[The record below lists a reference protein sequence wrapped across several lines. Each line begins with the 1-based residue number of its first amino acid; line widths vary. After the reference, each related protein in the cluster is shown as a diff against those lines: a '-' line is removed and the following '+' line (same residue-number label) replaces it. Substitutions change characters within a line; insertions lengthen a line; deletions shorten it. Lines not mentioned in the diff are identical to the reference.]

1 MLRNLLYSI
10 FRTFPIRKR
19 RVLFISYY
27 GKSYGCNPKYISEY
41 LMTKRPNNADIYW
54 AFINP
59 EKYSELPIK
68 KVRYSSIKYLYLLA
82 TSRVICTNYRMTLS
96 FKKRRG
102 QTYFQTWHSS
112 LRLKMIEADTE
123 SSLPAYYIKMAK
135 HDSAQTDY
143 VVAGCEMSASTFSNS
158 FWYNGK
164 ILRSGTPRNDLMF
177 GSHPT
182 YRNNVLNKLNIKENK
197 HVILYAPTFRE
208 DKQLHYY
215 DIDFKLLQEHLATRF
230 GGDWIIVKRLHPHL
244 SGKSVLKEYNIVDA
258 TDYDDIQELL
268 SIADVLI
275 TDYSS
280 LMFDFAI
287 SSRPLFLYIKD
298 LDEYCSKERKLYF
311 KIEELPFPLA
321 RTNSELMHAID
332 HFSETEYVQ
341 KLSHFNKSVKTY
353 ENGTA
358 SKTIGDLIIKLINR

>member
-1 MLRNLLYSI
+1 
-10 FRTFPIRKR
+10 
-19 RVLFISYY
+19 
-27 GKSYGCNPKYISEY
+27 
-41 LMTKRPNNADIYW
+41 MTKRPNNADIYW

-123 SSLPAYYIKMAK
+123 SSLPAHYIKMAK

-143 VVAGCEMSASTFSNS
+143 VVAGCEMSACTFSNS
-158 FWYNGK
+158 FWYNGQ
-164 ILRSGTPRNDLMF
+164 ILKVGTPRNDLMF
-177 GSHPT
+177 GSNPN
-182 YRNNVLNKLNIKENK
+182 YRNKVLNKLNIKDNR
-197 HVILYAPTFRE
+197 HIILYAPTFRE

-215 DIDFKLLQEHLATRF
+215 NIDFKLLCKHLTTRF
-230 GGDWIIVKRLHPHL
+230 GGDWIVIKRLHPHL
-244 SGKSVLKEYNIVDA
+244 SGKSITKEDNTVDA
-258 TDYDDIQELL
+258 ADYDDIQELL
-268 SIADVLI
+268 LVADVLI

-287 SSRPLFLYIKD
+287 SGRPIFLYAKD
-298 LDEYCSKERKLYF
+298 LDEYCSRERNLYF
-311 KIEELPFPLA
+311 QIEELPFPLA
-321 RTNSELMHAID
+321 RTNNELMQVID
-332 HFSETEYVQ
+332 HFSETEYAT
-341 KLSHFNKSVKTY
+341 KLSQFNKTVATF

-358 SKTIGDLIIKLINR
+358 SKTIGDLIIKLMDK